1 MAVDLSISPETIR
14 LVIDKARTVSAE
26 LTDTFEDGGEHDTE
40 FDPETLE
47 RSHAHDG
54 LEEEEESNLTEEEL
68 KELIDDLNV
77 DEAADLVA
85 ITWVGRND
93 FEAAEFE
100 QARREAQDRA
110 EGPTSAYLMAMP
122 LLADYLEAGL
132 DALEL

>member
-1 MAVDLSISPETIR
+1 MPVELSLSPETVR
-14 LVIDKARTVSAE
+14 LMVDKARTVSAG

-40 FDPETLE
+40 FDPDTLE

-54 LEEEEESNLTEEEL
+54 LDEEEESNLTEEEL

-85 ITWVGRND
+85 ITWVGRGD

-100 QARREAQDRA
+100 QAQREAQERA
-110 EGPTSAYLMAMP
+110 AGKTSTYLMAMP
-122 LLADYLEAGL
+122 LFADYLEAGL

>member
-1 MAVDLSISPETIR
+1 MTAELSLSPETVR
-14 LVIDKARTVSAE
+14 LMVDKARTVAADMS
-26 LTDTFEDGGEHDTE
+26 DTYEDGGEHDTE
-40 FDPETLE
+40 FDPDTLA

-54 LEEEEESNLTEEEL
+54 LDEEEEANLTEEEL

-85 ITWVGRND
+85 ITWIGRGD
-93 FEAAEFE
+93 FEPAEFD
-100 QARREAQDRA
+100 QARADALERDARKTA
-110 EGPTSAYLMAMP
+110 SYLMAMP

>member
-26 LTDTFEDGGEHDTE
+26 MTDTFEDGGEHDTE
-40 FDPETLE
+40 FDPDTLE

-54 LEEEEESNLTEEEL
+54 LEEEEEANLTEEEL

-85 ITWVGRND
+85 ITWLGRGD
-93 FEAAEFE
+93 FEAAEFD

-110 EGPTSAYLMAMP
+110 EGPTAAYLMAMP
-122 LLADYLEAGL
+122 LLAEHLEAGL

>member
-1 MAVDLSISPETIR
+1 MPVELSLSPATVR
-14 LVIDKARTVSAE
+14 MMVDKARTVSAE
-26 LTDTFEDGGEHDTE
+26 VTDTYEDGGEHDTE
-40 FDPETLE
+40 FDPDTLE

-85 ITWVGRND
+85 ITWVGRGD
-93 FEAAEFE
+93 FEAGEFD
-100 QARREAQDRA
+100 QARSDAMERDVRKTA
-110 EGPTSAYLMAMP
+110 TYLMAMP